1 MARAAQADPEAQRAL
16 VLRVLPTVRRAVA
29 RLVPQ
34 VADRE
39 DVAQLALIEVLRCAQ
54 SWRGEG
60 GLEAWARRVAIF
72 QTLKYLRSEQRRAK
86 HLEVVPGAARPQE
99 PAMAESL
106 PRSIE
111 EYLQRLP
118 DKQRVAVVL
127 RHGFGYSVDEI
138 AELTG
143 APPNTVKA
151 RLLGGRR
158 RLRELV
164 EHDRQHQPASVG
176 DDPEMP
182 RTGTR

>member
-1 MARAAQADPEAQRAL
+1 MARAAQADPEAQREL

-29 RLVPQ
+29 RLVVH

-39 DVAQLALIEVLRCAQ
+39 DVAQLSLIEVLRCAE

-60 GLEAWARRVAIF
+60 DLEAWARRIAIF

-86 HLEVVPGAARPQE
+86 HLEVLSGPTRAHE
-99 PAMAESL
+99 PPLSESL

-111 EYLQRLP
+111 EYLHRLP

-127 RHGFGYSVDEI
+127 RHGFGYSVGEI
-138 AELTG
+138 AELTA
-143 APPNTVKA
+143 APANTVKA
-151 RLLGGRR
+151 RLLGGRK

-164 EHDRQHQPASVG
+164 EHDRQQRPASL
-176 DDPEMP
+176 DDVIV